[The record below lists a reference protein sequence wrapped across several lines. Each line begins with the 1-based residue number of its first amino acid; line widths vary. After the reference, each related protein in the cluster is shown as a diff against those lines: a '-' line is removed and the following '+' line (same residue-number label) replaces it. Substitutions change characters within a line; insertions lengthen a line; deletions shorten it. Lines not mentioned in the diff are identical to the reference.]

1 VHGTGVCQAGQDD
14 IHMNLKVQH
23 CDNRHVAMNKF
34 FPVLM
39 WGLGFSGDEDSNHGL
54 LGCDAM

>member
-1 VHGTGVCQAGQDD
+1 
-14 IHMNLKVQH
+14 MNLKVQH

-39 WGLGFSGDEDSNHGL
+39 WGLGFCGDEDSNHGL
-54 LGCDAM
+54 LGFDTM